1 MSGIIHVDSYQQLML
16 ANDLFPLF
24 HSGDKR
30 VTCRKGQ
37 RDIKLDDLAFIST
50 DPVQMN
56 DEWDVYTKMG
66 GNIYMAQLVSVT
78 EITMKRVEDVTDEE
92 AQADGFGSAQDLFA
106 GMKRFY
112 EDLELTSPLTFV
124 YFDVK

>member
-1 MSGIIHVDSYQQLML
+1 MSGIIHVDSYQQLAL

-37 RDIKLDDLAFIST
+37 RDIKLDDLVFIST
-50 DPVQMN
+50 DPVEMN
-56 DEWDVYTKMG
+56 SLWDVYTKKG
-66 GNIYMAQLVSVT
+66 SDIHMAQLVTVT
-78 EITMKRVEDVTDEE
+78 EIVMKRVEDVTNEE
-92 AQADGFGSAQDLFA
+92 AQEDGFGSAQDLFA